1 MIPQYLDRTL
11 DIFQTCAYPGCE
23 QDATEE
29 TEAMVDANLQYFV
42 ASCGAHRGDM
52 AQITE
57 LLASGRKPETLGIR
71 KRLTIGE
78 LFISPPGRTQKCRYT
93 LWKNYRKSLSEPQT
107 QSRIEVPC
115 VTPKRDRKIHA
126 VKGWRWPLNRD
137 RWRTTEGNIVSL
149 ENLRLAEL
157 VSAIFGIR
165 KANFKTVI
173 PTLAWTKKLSLPE
186 FAYVYP
192 ADEMWVGVKVAKQ
205 KLEDMYDEALQ
216 RDLLE

>member
-1 MIPQYLDRTL
+1 MQPQYLDRTL
-11 DIFQTCAYPGCE
+11 DIFQTCAYPGCG

-29 TEAMVDANLQYFV
+29 TEAMVDTNLQYFV
-42 ASCGAHRGDM
+42 ASCGAHKGDM
-52 AQITE
+52 AQITT

-71 KRLTIGE
+71 KRLAVDE
-78 LFISPPGRTQKCRYT
+78 LFISPPGHNRKCRYT
-93 LWKNYRKSLSEPQT
+93 FWKQHRKSLSEPQA
-107 QSRIEVPC
+107 QSRAEVPC

-137 RWRTTEGNIVSL
+137 RWRTTEGVVVSL

-165 KANFKTVI
+165 RANFKIVV
-173 PTLAWTKKLSLPE
+173 PTLAWTKRLSLPE

-192 ADEMWVGVKVAKQ
+192 ADEIGVGIQVAKQ
-205 KLEDMYDEALQ
+205 KLDDMYDEALQ
-216 RDLLE
+216 RNLLE